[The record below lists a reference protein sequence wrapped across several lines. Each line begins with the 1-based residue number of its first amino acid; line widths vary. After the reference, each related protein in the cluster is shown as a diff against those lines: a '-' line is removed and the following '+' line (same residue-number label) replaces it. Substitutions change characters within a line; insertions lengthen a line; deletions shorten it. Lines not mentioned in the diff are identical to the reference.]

1 MGYLEQERQWGP
13 ALGLVGGKPTIATGT
28 VFQTAVLE
36 SVPLY
41 YKLATLMNG
50 RLKLPL

>member
-28 VFQTAVLE
+28 VFQMAALE
-36 SVPLY
+36 SALLC
-41 YKLATLMNG
+41 YKLAPLMNG
-50 RLKLPL
+50 RLKMPL